1 MFDVADV
8 GFDCHEARRCR
19 PPVNASRSMATKER
33 REMISLNGHR
43 IAYRDSGAGEV
54 LLLVHG
60 LGGSSSSWGEVMPK
74 LSRKYRVIAPDLLG
88 HGQSD
93 KPRGDYSP
101 AVFACLLRDLL
112 DALGIDKVTV
122 VGHSLGGG
130 VAMTFVSRHRTYC
143 KRLVLLNS
151 GGFGSEVTALLRML
165 SLPGAGFALPLLAAG
180 RAVWTGEASTVR
192 ELFPNRDDRR
202 VFLRTL
208 RSVVNHRGQAASA
221 LQCLHSFADLPTQII
236 GGEKDRV
243 IPVAHAHEAHKALRG
258 SRLHIIPG
266 VGHDPQM
273 QRPDTVADLIDNFV
287 AQASEQPHGRAT
299 AVPSL
304 ALAA

>member
-1 MFDVADV
+1 MST
-8 GFDCHEARRCR
+8 AR
-19 PPVNASRSMATKER
+19 SRSFTTAER
-33 REMISLNGHR
+33 RETISLGGHQ
-43 IAYRDSGAGEV
+43 IAYRDAGAGEV
-54 LLLVHG
+54 VVLVHG
-60 LGGSSSSWGEVMPK
+60 LGGSSSSWAEVMQN

-101 AVFACLLRDLL
+101 ALFARLLRDLL

-130 VAMTFVSRHRTYC
+130 VAMTFASAHRTYC
-143 KRLVLLNS
+143 RRLVLLNS
-151 GGFGSEVTALLRML
+151 GGFGSQVTVLLRML
-165 SLPGAGFALPLLAAG
+165 SLPGAGFILPLFAAG
-180 RAVWTGEASTVR
+180 RALWTGGLSTVR
-192 ELFPNRDDRR
+192 ESFPGRDDRR

-221 LQCLHSFADLPTQII
+221 LECLHALANLPTQII
-236 GGEKDRV
+236 GSENDRV
-243 IPVAHAHEAHKALRG
+243 IPVAHAHAAHSALLG
-258 SRLHIIPG
+258 SRLHIIPN

-273 QRPDTVADLIDNFV
+273 QRPDTVADLIDDFV
-287 AQASEQPHGRAT
+287 AEAAEQPSGGAPM
-299 AVPSL
+299 APSL